1 MKKIYRNKLPNGVV
15 VDNAS
20 VQIENGELIVTV
32 TFDKPFMPKDGD
44 FLVSAIGNVF
54 IYSDKDAVDSDT
66 YSSYCGMYARN
77 NDSISMEFSN
87 NWTYKEGCRFATST
101 EKSSFLKRLE
111 REYHKS
117 WNPEKKCLEDIYVP
131 KFGDIVKVILDDI
144 NNNSYK
150 RNHMICIYPNKNF
163 SKTDEFF
170 NLPFLSLNGRLILN
184 DTGGSKY
191 CNSIILAS
199 ESEKQELFDKL
210 AEVGKRWNEE
220 TKQLE
225 DIRWRAKE
233 GCQYWFVSTISADI
247 SIKLECNVPLD
258 DERYNS
264 GNYFKTKEA
273 AQKVADQIKEIFKN
287 SKAE

>member
-1 MKKIYRNKLPNGVV
+1 MKKTYRNKLPNGVV

-44 FLVSAIGNVF
+44 FLVSAMGNVF
-54 IYSDKDAVDSDT
+54 IYSDKDAVDSNT
-66 YSSYCGMYARN
+66 YSSYCGIYAGN
-77 NDSISMEFSN
+77 NGSISTKFSN
-87 NWTYKEGCRFATST
+87 NWTCKEGCRFAAST
-101 EKSSFLKRLE
+101 EKSSFLERLE
-111 REYHKS
+111 KEYHKS

-150 RNHMICIYPNKNF
+150 RNYMICIYPNKNF
-163 SKTDEFF
+163 SETDGFF
-170 NLPFLSLNGRLILN
+170 NPPFLSLNGRLILN

-210 AEVGKRWNEE
+210 AEVGKRWNPE

-225 DIRWRAKE
+225 DIRWRAKIGESYYVVNMVGSIRKMIEE
-233 GCQYWFVSTISADI
+233 GLS
-247 SIKLECNVPLD
+247 KD
-258 DERYNS
+258 DVYHS
-264 GNYFKTKEA
+264 VGNYFKSSEA
-273 AQKVADQIKEIFKN
+273 ACRLTNQIREIFKN

>member
-54 IYSDKDAVDSDT
+54 IYSDKDAVASDT

-131 KFGDIVKVILDDI
+131 KFGDIVKVVL
-144 NNNSYK
+144 SSTK
-150 RNHMICIYPNKNF
+150 FPRNYTICIFPNKPIPSKSFCNNF
-163 SKTDEFF
+163 FDIGINME
-170 NLPFLSLNGRLILN
+170 GRLWYESTI
-184 DTGGSKY
+184 GGSYDK
-191 CNSIILAS
+191 SGISLAS

-247 SIKLECNVPLD
+247 SIKLECNVPFD